1 MSTPVGQ
8 PVPIQ
13 LVAADG
19 ATYLFAE
26 AEIYLGSTLVTTL
39 DLPHQSG
46 GLYSANFTPTTPGHY
61 SVVAQFYAD
70 AGHAVPAGYSTPG
83 DEFNVTS
90 AGPSPG
96 YVPGTVLAATASTP
110 ATPDEPLESES
121 VPEGLM
127 GVYPGDLILRTAIR
141 SGIRDLRDHPEQL
154 DDVFHWLRVDDMTA
168 DSNGDREADRAKQWF
183 LSVDVP
189 VRAEHMM
196 TSPGPVMVSVVNA
209 EENEA
214 EITLAD
220 LHYDNSAPVDDPDQ
234 NLAVFAAVS
243 YYPSTG
249 VLVMP
254 VEVGEAWPLQAGMLV
269 VDRTGGEHR
278 VEEVLDDSTV
288 ILEDREVLDFSRAAL
303 KLPVSRRIRLVESQ
317 VTREA
322 FRVTCHVHGD
332 PGQLLWLHHVVK
344 YILTRYRAEY
354 LELRGFERS
363 TVLSGPFTK
372 DERWGPEN
380 FWSRAISVT
389 GYVRDVWARRPQGR
403 VLAVAGDLEAAPVVG
418 EPVDFVPDPAVADQ
432 GYTAAVLDET

>member
-19 ATYLFAE
+19 ATYLYAE

-39 DLPHQSG
+39 DLPHQSSG
-46 GLYSANFTPTTPGHY
+46 MYSADFTPTIPGHY
-61 SVVAQFYAD
+61 SAVARFFTD
-70 AGHAVPAGYSTPG
+70 PGHAVLAGYASAG
-83 DEFNVTS
+83 GEFDVAP
-90 AGPSPG
+90 AGPSSAI
-96 YVPGTVLAATASTP
+96 VPGTVLAETP
-110 ATPDEPLESES
+110 AVTPEEPLEPEVES
-121 VPEGLM
+121 EGLM
-127 GVYPGDLILRTAIR
+127 GVYPGDLILRTAIE
-141 SGIRDLRDHPEQL
+141 SGIKDLRAHPEQL
-154 DDVFHWLRVDDMTA
+154 DDVFHWLRKDDMTA
-168 DSNGDREADRAKQWF
+168 DSNGAREADRAKQWF
-183 LSVDVP
+183 LSVH
-189 VRAEHMM
+189 VRVAAEHVM
-196 TSPGPVMVSVVNA
+196 TAPSGCMVSVVNA
-209 EENEA
+209 EESEA
-214 EITLAD
+214 ETTLAD
-220 LHYDNSAPVDDPDQ
+220 LHYDVSAPVDDPDQ
-234 NLAVFAAVS
+234 NLAEFAAVS

-254 VEVGEAWPLQAGMLV
+254 DEVGDAWPLQAGMLV
-269 VDRTGGEHR
+269 VDRNGGEHR

-317 VTREA
+317 VTKEA

-363 TVLSGPFTK
+363 TVLSGPFAK

-380 FWSRAISVT
+380 FWMRALSVT

-403 VLAVAGDLEAAPVVG
+403 VLAVSGDLEAAPVVG
-418 EPVDFVPDPAVADQ
+418 SPVGFVPDPAVADQ